1 MARRLSSR
9 LLFAAVFVFCAR
21 EAGAAETPYNLGILP
36 YLPLTRIHE
45 LYGPIAAD
53 LSAKLGREVRLSS
66 KADYASFRDELRR
79 QTYDI
84 GFVQP
89 FDYVDAHDK
98 YGYLPLARRAER
110 LDAVIVVRQDSTL
123 KGIKDLQGKTVA
135 NPPMDA
141 AVSHLTSM
149 ALRDAGINPDTGVK
163 RYYGKNHFACLQSVV
178 IGAADACGMAEG
190 ALRTIEKDREAVDR
204 FRILYQTASIPP
216 ALFVAHSRLARKDH
230 AVIRRTILDWP
241 NTDEGRKI
249 IERGQFIRFVP
260 ADDAE
265 YEEVRRYI
273 RSKG

>member
-1 MARRLSSR
+1 MAHRLTSQ
-9 LLFAAVFVFCAR
+9 LLCAVAIAFCAPQASAT
-21 EAGAAETPYNLGILP
+21 EKPYDLGILP

-53 LSAKLGREVRLSS
+53 LSAKLGRQVRLSS
-66 KADYASFRDELRR
+66 KADYQSFREELSR

-110 LDAVIVVRQDSTL
+110 LDAVIVVRRDSALKAIQDL
-123 KGIKDLQGKTVA
+123 EGRTVA

-149 ALRDAGINPDTGVK
+149 ALRDTGIDPQTGVK

-178 IGAADACGMAEG
+178 IGAADACGMSEG
-190 ALRTIEKDREAVDR
+190 ALRTIEKETQAAE
-204 FRILYQTASIPP
+204 FRILHQTASIPP
-216 ALFVAHSRLARKDH
+216 ALFVVHGRVARKDR
-230 AVIRRTILDWP
+230 AIILRTILDWP
-241 NTDEGRKI
+241 KTEEGRKI
-249 IERGQFIRFVP
+249 IERGRFIPFVV

-265 YEEVRRYI
+265 YEVVRRYI
-273 RSKG
+273 RSRE